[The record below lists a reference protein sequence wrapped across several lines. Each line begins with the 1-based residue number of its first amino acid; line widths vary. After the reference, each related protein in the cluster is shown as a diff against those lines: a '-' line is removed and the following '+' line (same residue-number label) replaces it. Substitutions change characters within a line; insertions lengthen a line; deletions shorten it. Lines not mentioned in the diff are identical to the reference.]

1 MGNGLVKENQHL
13 YSSHTEAS
21 EYKFK
26 ENDKSSRVAYNDVI
40 TSNRQ
45 MNFYINYDRTFG
57 KHSVSA
63 MASVE
68 RTDAEY
74 TKKFYLYDNPD
85 SPYLGTS
92 TTAGTLN
99 AGNSY
104 TQKMN
109 QVLSLI

>member
-1 MGNGLVKENQHL
+1 MDNIFMVHIQGV
-13 YSSHTEAS
+13 S
-21 EYKFK
+21 EYTFK
-26 ENDKSSRVAYNDVI
+26 ENDKSSRVAYSDVI

-85 SPYLGTS
+85 SPYLGTKY
-92 TTAGTLN
+92 
-99 AGNSY
+99 NSRY
-104 TQKMN
+104 TECGKF
-109 QVLSLI
+109 VYSEK